1 MKVKEYI
8 RLGKISIKSR
18 KKSTRNTVSGIA
30 FGLILLI
37 PIIFFTFAFYIDLL
51 STVNETHSVSSYT
64 IPFSANEETRSERY
78 EFLFGQADAR
88 AFVSRTD
95 EEVEEVT
102 HADYYN
108 MGGMYGSVNLSVE
121 LGKSKLTAEDFQHR
135 YGYYGGSDDEVRL
148 NTLLKVVKD
157 KSVTDGVVADL
168 EKSGGKLYL
177 AGGDFTGRKGEV
189 IISETLAKEMK
200 FSPAAALGEK
210 LSIDLSG
217 MVEKGEMYG
226 PNFYLDNDTNPD
238 NRYSASTEGS
248 EVMFARVID
257 TFTVVGVVSE
267 NYYRVNSLTGLDAH
281 IWIDSVS
288 AYDDTGV
295 SPYAPTL
302 RTTEFEWDM
311 NGETQTQNA
320 IVVTYS
326 RESIEELETAAAENN
341 MFFPALPLLTYA
353 TAADI
358 YLSQEFIMLQE
369 RPIET
374 ATFQCVNY
382 DSATKFKS
390 FINARYSA
398 SASEDADNDYAD
410 RCATETF
417 SNLTML
423 NTIGGYLM
431 IVMYTFGGIIFFATL
446 LNLYNSVNYSV
457 QVRKNYMGMMQAI
470 GARKSVIPK
479 LYFVEIL
486 LIFARALPWVLVFG
500 GGISF
505 GIKMLIDLLFKNE
518 GAAAMLG
525 GGISLNFGYFFLAL
539 GIVFALVLMIAVLFS
554 LVSCR
559 SITRKGIVE
568 VLSDDK

>member
-51 STVNETHSVSSYT
+51 STVNETHSVSSYV
-64 IPFSANEETRSERY
+64 IPFSANEETKSERY

-88 AFVSRTD
+88 ALASRTD
-95 EEVEEVT
+95 EEVEQIIR
-102 HADYYN
+102 ADYYS
-108 MGGMYGSVNLSVE
+108 MGSMYSSVNLTLE
-121 LGKSKLTAEDFQHR
+121 LGNQKLTSQDMQQG
-135 YGYYGGSDDEVRL
+135 YNYYGGPSDEVHL

-157 KSVTDGVVADL
+157 KSVTDGVISDL
-168 EKSGGKLYL
+168 QKSGTKLYV
-177 AGGDFTGRKGEV
+177 AGGDFTGAKGEV
-189 IISETLAKEMK
+189 IISETLAKKMNYY
-200 FSPAAALGEK
+200 PAEAVGK
-210 LSIDLSG
+210 QLSANVSG
-217 MVEKGEMYG
+217 MINSGEIYN
-226 PNFYLDNDTNPD
+226 PEFYLDNDTNPN
-238 NRYSASTEGS
+238 NRYTGSANGS
-248 EVMFARVID
+248 EVQGACVLD
-257 TFTVVGVVSE
+257 KFTIVGVVSE
-267 NYYRVNSLTGLDAH
+267 NYYRINNLTRNDAH

-288 AYDDTGV
+288 VYDETGV
-295 SPYAPTL
+295 SPYAPIL
-302 RTTEFEWDM
+302 RTTEFEQEM
-311 NGETQTQNA
+311 NGETETKNA
-320 IVVTYS
+320 IVVTYTKS
-326 RESIEELETAAAENN
+326 MGELQAAAEEAN

-353 TAADI
+353 TAADV
-358 YLSQEFIMLQE
+358 YVSQEILMYQE
-369 RPIET
+369 LPLET
-374 ATFQCVNY
+374 MTFQCKSYN
-382 DSATKFKS
+382 SATKFGS
-390 FINARYSA
+390 FINARYGISA
-398 SASEDADNDYAD
+398 GDDSDTDYAD
-410 RCATETF
+410 RCATDTF

-505 GIKMLIDLLFKNE
+505 GIKMLIDLIFGGE
-518 GAAAMLG
+518 TAAMLG

-539 GIVFALVLMIAVLFS
+539 GIVFALVLIIAVLFS

-559 SITRKGIVE
+559 TITRKGIVE